1 MVAKLILCVAG
12 SCPILESTTVAV
24 RMTGDRLCG
33 KAATVA
39 SMVGDSH
46 HTADAKSDSC
56 VITPVPCLPCAS
68 YAQAPNRAV
77 VAG

>member
-46 HTADAKSDSC
+46 HTADA
-56 VITPVPCLPCAS
+56 
-68 YAQAPNRAV
+68 
-77 VAG
+77 